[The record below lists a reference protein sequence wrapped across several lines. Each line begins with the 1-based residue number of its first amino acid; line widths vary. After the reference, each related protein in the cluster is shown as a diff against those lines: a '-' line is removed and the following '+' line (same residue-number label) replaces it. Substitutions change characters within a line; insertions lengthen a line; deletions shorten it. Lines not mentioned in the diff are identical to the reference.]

1 MRSQDPDTLRIIDL
15 WTFKSAKSN
24 KRYIIEIEKFSNKFL
39 GIKFYWKGVANS
51 EKRYSLLTNDYEPRR
66 IVMSCIHVMLEYY
79 KRDNCCSFGFVA
91 ANDINVLA
99 RQSVPNK
106 RFRFYR
112 SLMLS
117 VFGTQTFVQGYD
129 LKNFIYVLINR
140 AMLENGLISFAEI
153 ENEISLLYEG
163 EYSLTTEGN

>member
-1 MRSQDPDTLRIIDL
+1 
-15 WTFKSAKSN
+15 
-24 KRYIIEIEKFSNKFL
+24 
-39 GIKFYWKGVANS
+39 
-51 EKRYSLLTNDYEPRR
+51 
-66 IVMSCIHVMLEYY
+66 
-79 KRDNCCSFGFVA
+79 
-91 ANDINVLA
+91 
-99 RQSVPNK
+99 VPNK

-140 AMLENGLISFAEI
+140 AMLENGLISFVEI